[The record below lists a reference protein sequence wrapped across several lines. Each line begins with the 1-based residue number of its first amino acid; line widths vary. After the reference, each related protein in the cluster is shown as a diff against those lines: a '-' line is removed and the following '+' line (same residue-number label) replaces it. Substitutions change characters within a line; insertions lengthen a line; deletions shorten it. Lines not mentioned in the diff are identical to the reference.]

1 MRLHLLVFALLAF
14 AILRGVASAQ
24 NVFGSA
30 TLGEAALTG
39 ILYDLK
45 QTQQRVPTS
54 MDPQRYRE
62 VVTEF
67 LNQHWDETILNR
79 YYRVTQPLYTTQLF
93 IPNMGANG
101 APKAFDVE
109 QIVKQRLWL
118 AHYKAQVT
126 APSAGAW
133 RFWGFSDDFCA
144 VAVNGRTVLYAGRF
158 IGPWKPT
165 DKTRGVPAA
174 NGNLIPGD
182 WIELKAGEVIDL
194 DIAIGECPGG
204 MFCGFIMIEK
214 RGDTYAQS
222 AGAPVL
228 PIFQLAPYDTPVPA
242 SPKDAPVFAKNGP
255 IWKALQ

>member
-1 MRLHLLVFALLAF
+1 MRLKPRLLFLVFIALLSRAP
-14 AILRGVASAQ
+14 AQ
-24 NVFGSA
+24 SVFGSA

-54 MDPQRYRE
+54 MDPQSYRAL
-62 VVTEF
+62 VTEF
-67 LNQHWDETILNR
+67 LTHQWDEAILNR

-93 IPNMGANG
+93 IPNMGADA
-101 APKAFDVE
+101 APKAFGVE
-109 QIVKQRLWL
+109 QIVKPRLWL
-118 AHYKAQVT
+118 AHYKAQVA

-144 VAVNGRTVLYAGRF
+144 VAVNGRTVLFAGRF

-165 DKTRGVPAA
+165 DKTRGLPAA
-174 NGNLIPGD
+174 NGNLTPGD
-182 WIELKAGEVIDL
+182 WVELKAGEVVDL
-194 DIAIGECPGG
+194 DIAIGETPGG
-204 MFCGFIMIEK
+204 TFCGFIMIEK

-222 AGAPVL
+222 AGSPVL
-228 PIFQLAPYDTPVPA
+228 PIFQLAPFDTPVPA
-242 SPKDAPVFAKNGP
+242 SPKDAPLFVKNGP